1 MYAMSSLRCPSRKQQ
16 IRSQSFAIL
25 MPSAFLLSFAWMSPL
40 PAIAL
45 LNQWLCGLTR
55 PDWLDGAQPK
65 EGLSVVLL
73 VISSWGVW
81 LGKRRQL
88 LHALQLEFII
98 EKIQSLSRILLVT
111 ELKSHKVDLGPGQQW
126 LAESLRMRN
135 KRMGRTMQRCCEKVG
150 VGGVYAV
157 LEGKGDRQAYTQV
170 HTQTHS
176 KCPRNSWPLSAYS
189 FSPYMLFTLGTL
201 KKWTIFASVPKW
213 VLKMSAKLDELWLNI
228 VAL

>member
-126 LAESLRMRN
+126 LAESGQELR
-135 KRMGRTMQRCCEKVG
+135 GHLLCVCVWTC
-150 VGGVYAV
+150 VYACAIPDHFLPTV
-157 LEGKGDRQAYTQV
+157 SV
-170 HTQTHS
+170 HT
-176 KCPRNSWPLSAYS
+176 CFL
-189 FSPYMLFTLGTL
+189 L
-201 KKWTIFASVPKW
+201 W
-213 VLKMSAKLDELWLNI
+213 VLWRNEPSLPLCQNESWKCQQNLMNFGWIL
-228 VAL
+228 